1 MNTNDPHPNRLV
13 IRGIAA
19 LLACLKHHPKALRE
33 VVATAAFAPNLAE
46 YDAAFAE
53 LGVKTRIV
61 GPIELAQTAEG
72 PCDDVC
78 ALTMRPDFGLAR
90 ISDFAE

>member
-1 MNTNDPHPNRLV
+1 M
-13 IRGIAA
+13 AS
-19 LLACLKHHPKALRE
+19 LLACLQHHPKALRE
-33 VVATAAFAPNLAE
+33 VAATAAFAPELAP
-46 YDAAFAE
+46 YDAAFRE